1 MIPIIRDSGGDP
13 THATQNAQHTT
24 RSTQPGTRITAE
36 LPSPTIFS
44 LDVQRVGFYF
54 RAMKR
59 IYFFLITAALCTGP
73 SVSLRAQDAAAQERL
88 DKMAGQVATVM
99 ENQEALRKKIEDLEK
114 AIDHLRAQMDK
125 PSGNYASQ
133 DYVKQLYESVKDLDR
148 KRIDDNEKLKAD
160 MKSEFEKLR
169 KLMTSSASRTP
180 PPTPGTTTD
189 DPKGKKAG
197 PSPEEKGYW
206 HVVKEGELLSNI
218 VKAYRDDKKTTATLD
233 QVIKA
238 NSGLKPDKI
247 YAGQKIFIP
256 AAP

>member
-1 MIPIIRDSGGDP
+1 MIPMPRSRRAP
-13 THATQNAQHTT
+13 PPRNTQHAT
-24 RSTQPGTRITAE
+24 RVPGQ
-36 LPSPTIFS
+36 LPTIFI
-44 LDVQRVGFYF
+44 LDVHPADSYCRV
-54 RAMKR
+54 MKR
-59 IYFFLITAALCTGP
+59 IYFFLITAALCTCP
-73 SVSLRAQDAAAQERL
+73 SLTLRAQDAAAQERL

-125 PSGNYASQ
+125 PNVNYASQ
-133 DYVKQLYESVKDLDR
+133 DYVKQLYESVKELDR

-169 KLMTSSASRTP
+169 KALTSSAPRTT
-180 PPTPGTTTD
+180 PPTPSTTTD
-189 DPKGKKAG
+189 DPKKKSG
-197 PSPEEKGYW
+197 PAPEEKGYW

-238 NSGLKPDKI
+238 NPSLKPDKI